1 MASLLERA
9 TRWNAKVS
17 NIEIGLAS
25 LGVMVVLV
33 YGGLWVPFALMLTSY
48 VGVWFIKGSPLLA
61 GKLLALAASETIS
74 SYFFGVVPL
83 FVLMGYVV
91 SVTGMGRDAF
101 DVANQLF
108 RRLRGGLGIGT
119 VGANAIFAA
128 ITGISIASAAV
139 FTRIA
144 VPEMVRH
151 GYTKR
156 FSVGVVAGSSV
167 LGMLIPPSLLL
178 ILYGLLTEQS
188 VGDLFIAGIIPGL
201 LLATVFGIGVVAMAT
216 LFPKFVGENITGDLE
231 GDDRLSTAEMMAK
244 GVPISILILLVLG
257 GIYGGFFTP
266 IEAGAVGCLGA
277 IVIGLMRQKLSLR
290 DFWQVLTDTGLV
302 TASICFLIIAAQMY
316 SRMLALSGLPAG
328 FGAFVATAD
337 IGFWG
342 VILAYVALVILMG
355 TILDSSSIMLIL
367 VPLMLPVVS
376 LMDVNLI
383 WFGIVTVLAVEI
395 GLLTPPFGI
404 SVFVIKSSLDD
415 DSISLGDIFYGAA
428 PFALMM
434 LVVLIAVLVF
444 PSLATA
450 LI

>member
-1 MASLLERA
+1 MESFDVGLL
-9 TRWNAKVS
+9 
-17 NIEIGLAS
+17 S
-25 LGVMVVLV
+25 LGAMVILV
-33 YGGLWVPFALMLTSY
+33 YAGLWVPFALMLCSY
-48 VGVWFIKGSPLLA
+48 VGVWIIKGSPVLA

-101 DVANQLF
+101 DVANHLF
-108 RRLRGGLGIGT
+108 RKLRGGLGVGT

-151 GYTKR
+151 GYTKQ

-188 VGDLFIAGIIPGL
+188 VGDLFIAGIIPGI
-201 LLATVFGIGVVAMAT
+201 LLAMIFGGGVLLMARF
-216 LFPKFVGENITGDLE
+216 FPRFVGENITPP
-231 GDDRLSTAEMMAK
+231 DDIDPLTARELMVK
-244 GVPISILILLVLG
+244 GVPIVALIALVLG
-257 GIYGGFFTP
+257 GIYGGLFTP

-277 IVIGLMRQKLSLR
+277 IVIGLARRQLSAR

-328 FGAFVATAD
+328 FGDYVATAE
-337 IGFWG
+337 IGYWG
-342 VILAYVALVILMG
+342 IILAYVALVIAMG

-376 LMDVNLI
+376 GMDVNLI
-383 WFGIVTVLAVEI
+383 WFGVVTVIAVEI

-404 SVFVIKSSLDD
+404 SVFVIKSALND
-415 DSISLGDIFYGAA
+415 DSITLGDIFRGAA

-434 LVVLIAVLVF
+434 VFVLALVLAFPFLV
-444 PSLATA
+444 TA
-450 LI
+450 LL

>member
-1 MASLLERA
+1 M
-9 TRWNAKVS
+9 S

-48 VGVWFIKGSPLLA
+48 VGVWIMKGSPLLA

-91 SVTGMGRDAF
+91 SASGMGRDAF

-108 RRLRGGLGIGT
+108 RRFRGGLGVGT
-119 VGANAIFAA
+119 VGGNAIFAA

-188 VGDLFIAGIIPGL
+188 VGDLFIAGVIPGL
-201 LLATVFGIGVVAMAT
+201 LLAGVFGAGVMMMAT
-216 LFPKFVGENITGDLE
+216 FFPRFVGEHISVSQHDELI
-231 GDDRLSTAEMMAK
+231 DSSDMAAK
-244 GVPISILILLVLG
+244 GLPIVALIALVLG

-277 IVIGLMRQKLSLR
+277 IVIGLVRRQLSLK

-328 FGAFVATAD
+328 FGSYVATAD

-342 VILAYVALVILMG
+342 VILAYVALVIAMG

-376 LMDVNLI
+376 GMDVNLI
-383 WFGIVTVLAVEI
+383 WFGIITVLAVEI

-415 DSISLGDIFYGAA
+415 ETISLGDIFYGAA

-434 LVVLIAVLVF
+434 LGVLIAVLVF

>member
-1 MASLLERA
+1 M
-9 TRWNAKVS
+9 TPF
-17 NIEIGLAS
+17 EIGIAALA
-25 LGVMVVLV
+25 VMVFLV
-33 YGGLWVPFALMLTSY
+33 YIGMYVPLALMVVSY
-48 VGVWFIKGSPLLA
+48 GAVWIMKDSPLLA

-83 FVLMGYVV
+83 FVLMGFIV

-101 DVANQLF
+101 DVANQMF
-108 RRLRGGLGIGT
+108 RRFRGGLGIGT

-139 FTRIA
+139 FTRLA

-201 LLATVFGIGVVAMAT
+201 LLAAIFGIGVYAMAR
-216 LFPKFVGENITGDLE
+216 FWPGFVGEN
-231 GDDRLSTAEMMAK
+231 LSDSDEPLLSGAELARK
-244 GVPISILILLVLG
+244 GFPIAALVFVVLG
-257 GIYGGFFTP
+257 GIYTGWFTP

-277 IVIGLMRQKLSLR
+277 IVIGLLRRSLSWS
-290 DFWQVLTDTGLV
+290 DFWRVLTDTGLV

-316 SRMLALSGLPAG
+316 SRMLALSGAPG
-328 FGAFVATAD
+328 EFGTFVATAD

-342 VILAYVALVILMG
+342 VIIAYVLLVIVMG

-367 VPLMLPVVS
+367 VPLMLPVVQPMGID
-376 LMDVNLI
+376 LV

-404 SVFVIKSSLDD
+404 SVYVIKSALNDATVT
-415 DSISLGDIFYGAA
+415 LGDIFAGAA

-434 LVVLIAVLVF
+434 LLVLALVLAF
-444 PSLATA
+444 PMLATA